1 MFRLLSKE
9 SNIFSIPVY
18 LIFLLFIVVTFNVL
32 DFSVINGI
40 SAGITFAGI
49 ALGYFLFNT
58 INLNHQ
64 THIPLFLYTFLVF
77 ALYPGSLDIGIAV
90 SLFTNSFILLLLTST
105 DDTLKRSSYMF
116 IGSLLA
122 INFIFLPTTWP
133 LSIFVLIHIMATSDR
148 VALNI
153 FRFFFGMMLIGLSYL
168 SVMFYINY
176 TTWDE
181 RYFPFGEF
189 QITQNYFPLYLLA
202 PIALLI
208 LYSVFD
214 HFQNFNKK
222 SPVSKFKYTFVLVF
236 SLAQLVTICLYM
248 GQEHE
253 YLLLLAFPMSIILS
267 RGLNFMPKYWQKEV
281 FLWLIIISLL
291 LYKAG
296 SYIELF

>member
-1 MFRLLSKE
+1 MILRT
-9 SNIFSIPVY
+9 
-18 LIFLLFIVVTFNVL
+18 FIYVR
-32 DFSVINGI
+32 
-40 SAGITFAGI
+40 
-49 ALGYFLFNT
+49 
-58 INLNHQ
+58 
-64 THIPLFLYTFLVF
+64 
-77 ALYPGSLDIGIAV
+77 
-90 SLFTNSFILLLLTST
+90 
-105 DDTLKRSSYMF
+105 K
-116 IGSLLA
+116 
-122 INFIFLPTTWP
+122 
-133 LSIFVLIHIMATSDR
+133 
-148 VALNI
+148 NI

-281 FLWLIIISLL
+281 FL
-291 LYKAG
+291 
-296 SYIELF
+296 